1 MKLHHVHWIV
11 IWIASHTADSE
22 IMSREFLAFWQSMVS
37 WWQTGLSCLNTKIYC
52 LTPDIQAADAAIDQ
66 AWTAPLPVPFTSK
79 ALLRLCQWQLHHEQ
93 NCCVHCER
101 PCDMMWLVEARI
113 CFFSLNCSLQAGYF
127 MLVCDLSQHQMVL
140 HPLWTEQINRC
151 RQRLGDQWHL

>member
-1 MKLHHVHWIV
+1 MFSDWSDDELTSHVISLWSELLHIQWIV
-11 IWIASHTADSE
+11 RSCPEINFGTLAEHGFMMAD
-22 IMSREFLAFWQSMVS
+22 MTFTCWRLRYTWFWLQVSRPRRPA
-37 WWQTGLSCLNTKIYC
+37 N
-52 LTPDIQAADAAIDQ
+52 AAIDQ

-113 CFFSLNCSLQAGYF
+113 CFFSFTVIVLCRLDSLSCWFATGCGQSIY
-127 MLVCDLSQHQMVL
+127 
-140 HPLWTEQINRC
+140 RY
-151 RQRLGDQWHL
+151 RYR